1 MWVKFTYE
9 RNTYVVDLSRIS
21 SFVITEN
28 GRLQFWLPDGRVLI
42 IIHPQSNP
50 EAYQNILNYV
60 EKTTGQSML

>member
-28 GRLQFWLPDGRVLI
+28 GRLKFWLPDGRVLI
-42 IIHPQSNP
+42 IIHPQSNS
-50 EAYQNILNYV
+50 EAYQKILTYV